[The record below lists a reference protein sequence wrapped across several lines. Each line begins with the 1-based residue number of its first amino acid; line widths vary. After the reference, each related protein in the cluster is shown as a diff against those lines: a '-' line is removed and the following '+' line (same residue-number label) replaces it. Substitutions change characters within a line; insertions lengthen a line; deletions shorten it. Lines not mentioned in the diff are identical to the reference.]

1 MKIING
7 NILDLAR
14 EGKFDLIVHGCNS
27 EQIFGAGLALEI
39 KNEFPEAYEADLADD
54 REPEEKL
61 GTISGIKVKTV
72 TSEGKEHKFYLLN
85 GYTQLHA
92 RGYGVLA
99 DYDAIRSVF
108 STIATHFP
116 NARIAYPKIAAGK
129 ARGDWDVI
137 EDIIEEE
144 LYGLDH
150 TLVLYSN

>member
-7 NILDLAR
+7 DIVELAK
-14 EGKFDLIVHGCNS
+14 EGQFDLIVHGCNC
-27 EQIFGAGLALEI
+27 EQSMGAGLARQI
-39 KNEFPEAYEADLADD
+39 RIEFPEAYQADLSYD
-54 REPEEKL
+54 RELEDRL
-61 GTISGIKVKTV
+61 GTISGTKIKTTDVNGE
-72 TSEGKEHKFYLLN
+72 SHKFYVMN

-108 STIATHFP
+108 STIASHFP
-116 NARIAYPKIAAGK
+116 NARIAYPKIGAGL

-137 EDIIEEE
+137 EDIIDEE
-144 LYGLDH
+144 LAGLDH